1 MNDMIVTGCLAAML
15 VAAVMAVSSRTTL
28 RSAVAL
34 AIVSVALSVIMYV
47 LGSVWA
53 GLFEV
58 SVCSGFVTVIFVCAV
73 SMTSDAKE
81 EEEFAGQRE
90 TTPLLPILLIVA
102 GVSLLAL
109 LQSPAFQLSA
119 PLLRQTVDT
128 DFRSALWTQHKGLLW
143 AQVIVLLA
151 GAFAVI
157 VLFKEEK

>member
-1 MNDMIVTGCLAAML
+1 MNDIIVTVCLAAML
-15 VAAVMAVSSRTTL
+15 IAAVKAVTSRTAL

-73 SMTSDAKE
+73 SMTANIN
-81 EEEFAGQRE
+81 EEEFTSRRE
-90 TTPLLPILLIVA
+90 TATWLPVLLIAA
-102 GVSLLAL
+102 GVAL
-109 LQSPAFQLSA
+109 LLLLQGPAFQLSA
-119 PLLRQTVDT
+119 PLLRQTLDT

>member
-1 MNDMIVTGCLAAML
+1 MNDIIVTGCLAVML
-15 VAAVMAVSSRTTL
+15 IAAVKAVTSRTAL

-53 GLFEV
+53 SLFEV

-73 SMTSDAKE
+73 SMTANIKE
-81 EEEFAGQRE
+81 EEFTSRRE
-90 TTPLLPILLIVA
+90 TATWLSIVLIVV
-102 GVSLLAL
+102 GVALLLL

-119 PLLRQTVDT
+119 PLLRQTLDT